1 MFTDQ
6 RTCVNE
12 VCKFPRKISNTFV
25 TTQRRILHTNI
36 IWISNCLQWID
47 TPRAEQFPWW
57 HRVNHSLG
65 DYATFQKWIICS
77 ILSPNVLFEDFRIF
91 RFPKFQQ
98 LSIMASINNWPL
110 FCICRYEYLF
120 FFFFF
125 LNKKQGKKKNKMFKQ
140 YRMEKKWKHNSC
152 NCSPSN
158 QRHLGYDSTTILCE

>member
-1 MFTDQ
+1 MPLKFWNRLFFHPLTFLKVFTDQ

-12 VCKFPRKISNTFV
+12 VCKFPRNISNTFV

-36 IWISNCLQWID
+36 KWISNCLQWID

-77 ILSPNVLFEDFRIF
+77 ILSPIVLFEDFRIF

-110 FCICRYEYLF
+110 FCICRYWYLY
-120 FFFFF
+120 FF
-125 LNKKQGKKKNKMFKQ
+125 LNKKQGKKKQNVQ
-140 YRMEKKWKHNSC
+140 TVSYGNEME
-152 NCSPSN
+152 
-158 QRHLGYDSTTILCE
+158 T